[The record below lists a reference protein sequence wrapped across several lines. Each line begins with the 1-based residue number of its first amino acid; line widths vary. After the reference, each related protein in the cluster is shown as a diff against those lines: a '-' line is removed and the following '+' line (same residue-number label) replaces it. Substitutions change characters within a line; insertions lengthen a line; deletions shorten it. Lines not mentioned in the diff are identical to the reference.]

1 MWPNSPRPCWF
12 WDREVNLELI
22 VSGMKKPGIMGYF
35 AFFQKFGASHSCL
48 SSHYISEI
56 NLSNDTISITI
67 VNANHQNG
75 HRMYEITDCASY
87 KFVQVAGHK
96 QVKVCVSQPQK
107 MWI

>member
-1 MWPNSPRPCWF
+1 MLVLGQRGKF
-12 WDREVNLELI
+12 RVNCFRDVKTWNYGLLCL
-22 VSGMKKPGIMGYF
+22 
-35 AFFQKFGASHSCL
+35 FQKFGTSHSCL

-87 KFVQVAGHK
+87 KFVQVTGHK

>member
-1 MWPNSPRPCWF
+1 MLVLGQRGKF
-12 WDREVNLELI
+12 RVNCFRD
-22 VSGMKKPGIMGYF
+22 VKPGIMGYF